1 MRALTP
7 WRPFRDLTSLHTEFD
22 DLVARFFGEREPM
35 WPIASPAIESF
46 VRGDELVIRADLP
59 GIDPKDVELAIEGH
73 HLVMRGE
80 RRAKEERKEKDF
92 FFREV
97 GYGRFERMIGL
108 PEGIDADTIKATYH
122 DGVLEVAMKMP
133 KGVEAKKVPI
143 TVH

>member
-22 DLVARFFGEREPM
+22 DLVSRFFGERETM
-35 WPIASPAIESF
+35 WPAAGPAVESF
-46 VRGDELVIRADLP
+46 VRGDEMVIRADLP

-80 RRAKEERKEKDF
+80 RRAKEERKEKEYL
-92 FFREV
+92 FREV
-97 GYGRFERMIGL
+97 AYGRFERMIGL
-108 PEGIDADTIKATYH
+108 PEGINPDTIKAAYH
-122 DGVLEVAMKMP
+122 DGVLEVTMKMP
-133 KGVEAKKVPI
+133 KGMEAKKVPI